1 MIQYT
6 VYICLYTYQAK
17 LVSVSLAH
25 VYFNW
30 GMPVT
35 TAEKLLLRWPVA
47 YKMVLHINRQS
58 KMIEANR
65 FVGGKVW
72 FSADGPA
79 SLWFNTIWSQ
89 QSHIWFMCIS
99 IWATF
104 KNKYIY
110 ISLYISKFS
119 YVRWS
124 SLNLP
129 AVSYTRWPWFPSPF
143 PPSVKEYLSRPAPW
157 NYKNSCHM

>member
-110 ISLYISKFS
+110 IYIII
-119 YVRWS
+119 YI
-124 SLNLP
+124 
-129 AVSYTRWPWFPSPF
+129 
-143 PPSVKEYLSRPAPW
+143 
-157 NYKNSCHM
+157 